1 MTFNENWDGVKRNLT
16 EAANANVIEAER
28 LRKEAIE
35 AFKKALKTPNL
46 ARETQNN
53 LKYRIKSLT
62 QTVYTSPVFAKSNFK
77 VIIPYLKGVDK
88 DIQDAMKLDPYYR
101 KLEAREKKTLAN
113 PYTICDLLSDP
124 KPNRFINLMKNGAP
138 ELLAQAGA
146 KWIDK
151 LNAVRDAF
159 DEWFESEGGRKM
171 KMTKVFTDIVACGNR
186 APWAAWRGKAYR
198 GLTRTPSDASK
209 YEYTG
214 EIVTIG
220 RNEWLVAKGTYKSR
234 YEAQSWSDEWKTAEN
249 FSNRNLGGI
258 QDPVAVVFE
267 VELTESDTLLTP
279 DVAKRISNYGRYE
292 REVIRVGNR
301 PLPVKVYVNG
311 DYLEDIIEKDLNR
324 MYKGGS
330 ERKQFLLDRAVAH
343 IGAKGAEVFAKT
355 KYFNRLVKGF
365 S

>member
-1 MTFNENWDGVKRNLT
+1 MKSFRFHLT
-16 EAANANVIEAER
+16 EAANAKVIEAER

-46 ARETQNN
+46 ARETQNK

-62 QTVYTSPVFAKSNFK
+62 QTDYTSPIFAKSDFK
-77 VIIPYLKGVDK
+77 VIFKYLKGVDK
-88 DIQDAMKLDPYYR
+88 YIQDAMERDPYFR
-101 KLEAREKKTLAN
+101 KLEAGEKKILAK

-124 KPNRFINLMKNGAP
+124 KPNRFIKLMKDGAP
-138 ELLAQAGA
+138 DVAA

-151 LNAVRDAF
+151 LNKVRDAF

-171 KMTKVFTDIVACGNR
+171 RMTKVFTDIVACGNR
-186 APWAAWRGKAYR
+186 APWASWSGKAYR

-214 EIVTIG
+214 EIVKIG

-234 YEAQSWSDEWKTAEN
+234 YEAQSWSDEWKTAES
-249 FSNRNLGGI
+249 FSNRNMGEI
-258 QDPVAVVFE
+258 SDPVAVVFE
-267 VELTESDTLLTP
+267 VELKESDTLLTP

-330 ERKQFLLDRAVAH
+330 KEARKQFLLDRAVAH
-343 IGAKGAEVFAKT
+343 IGAKGAEAFAKT
-355 KYFNRLVKGF
+355 KYFDRLVKGF
-365 S
+365 Q